1 MHREKKSPHY
11 PMANETERNDGT
23 EGRST
28 AELRFG
34 RGDTALD
41 RESNDDARLIVLER
55 HDVPASEKY
64 ITAINA
70 TVAEANPEYPD
81 DDAVV
86 SVAFVESVEDA
97 LGLSWEVEDVL
108 EVYDEDRMERARI
121 KRYAY
126 PESRLAPTENGGSEG

>member
-1 MHREKKSPHY
+1 MTRNQNSGSEAGTSP
-11 PMANETERNDGT
+11 E
-23 EGRST
+23 
-28 AELRFG
+28 
-34 RGDTALD
+34 RGDIVPD

-64 ITAINA
+64 VSAINA

-81 DDAVV
+81 DDPVV
-86 SVAFVESVEDA
+86 SVAFIESVEDA

-126 PESRLAPTENGGSEG
+126 PESRLACNENGRSEG